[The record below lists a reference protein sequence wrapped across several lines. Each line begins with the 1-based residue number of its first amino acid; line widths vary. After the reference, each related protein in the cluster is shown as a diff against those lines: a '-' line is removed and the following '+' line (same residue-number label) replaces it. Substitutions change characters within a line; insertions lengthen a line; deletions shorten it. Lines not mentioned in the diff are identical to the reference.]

1 MGNFPIS
8 TQNVD
13 NCVENPHLTS
23 REGSIYAGFNNLPIP
38 EAKFKPFK
46 INDLRKPLKYSGSLY
61 AANSYKFLQ
70 RGISR

>member
-1 MGNFPIS
+1 MMIS

-13 NCVENPHLTS
+13 NYVENPHLTS
-23 REGSIYAGFNNLPIP
+23 REGSIYAGFNNLPIL
-38 EAKFKPFK
+38 EANFKPLK
-46 INDLRKPLKYSGSLY
+46 INDLRSALHQTGKSN